1 MRTPLIIIAI
11 MLICGAA
18 MYLISRYQAP
28 PGEYDMLT
36 IENKDTSISR
46 KVRLYAAIEPT
57 EIFYAD
63 GTWLKADSTPLKLVL
78 DRSNLNFMS
87 KQYSSVAL
95 VLTYNNSWFYDLQ
108 FDKPDPSL
116 AYEISFKLEPV
127 GDTLYVKGVL
137 DNNDGE
143 VIRFGGPMI
152 RMYKQFTLTYN
163 NKMPPPPPDS
173 LEYEN
178 ESDSLALA
186 HSPQPNKTITILEN

>member
-1 MRTPLIIIAI
+1 

-152 RMYKQFTLTYN
+152 RMYKQFILTYN